1 MNPPILDYL
10 IGLDLGRD
18 RDHSAFAVF
27 GLVEEDS
34 GAFDHVLY
42 CRHRRPVLTLGAL
55 KRIPLG
61 TEYVEVVRKLR
72 QLVNALRA
80 QTGYGL
86 RPPRIHVILDAAGPG
101 QVVTELIRA
110 EKMGVNVVPILITA
124 GQESGSNGRRTTV
137 PRRDLIARLRYL
149 LETEIIRVHSRLQN
163 ANALELEVAA
173 VRPRSGQT
181 EHDDLVIAASLA
193 AWYAAKVRPDLI
205 KRTISNPNA

>member
-1 MNPPILDYL
+1 MKRSPILDYL

-27 GLVEEDS
+27 GLVEEDF
-34 GAFDHVLY
+34 GNFDHARY
-42 CRHRRPVLTLGAL
+42 CQHRRPVLTLGAL

-80 QTGYGL
+80 QCGYGQ
-86 RPPRIHVILDAAGPG
+86 RPPRIHIVLDAAGPG

-110 EKMGVNVVPILITA
+110 EKMGVNIVPVLITA
-124 GQESGSNGRRTTV
+124 GHEVGSNSRRTTV
-137 PRRDLIARLRYL
+137 PRRDLVAHLRYL
-149 LETEIIRVHSRLQN
+149 LETEIIRVHRDVYH
-163 ANALELEVAA
+163 ANALENEVAA

-181 EHDDLVIAASLA
+181 EHDDLVIAAALA
-193 AWYAAKVRPDLI
+193 AWYAARVRPDLI
-205 KRTISNPNA
+205 KRKV